1 MRSPALLSPVLPPGA
16 MQAQTRLLA
25 LVSPLTPLI
34 GLPERGPRHPASTS
48 YRTAY
53 VVQARG
59 GRGEQGRLQQSV
71 QQAPQP
77 AVSWLAGTPWYVS
90 VPAALLAA
98 GLALQ
103 LVKRLRGQQG
113 CADGAVQLMLS
124 LLLPEH

>member
-1 MRSPALLSPVLPPGA
+1 
-16 MQAQTRLLA
+16 MQAQPRLLSA
-25 LVSPLTPLI
+25 GSPLTPLI

-48 YRTAY
+48 YRTVH

-71 QQAPQP
+71 EQAPQP
-77 AVSWLAGTPWYVS
+77 AVSWRAGTPWYVS

-113 CADGAVQLMLS
+113 CADAAVQLLACCC
-124 LLLPEH
+124 

>member
-1 MRSPALLSPVLPPGA
+1 
-16 MQAQTRLLA
+16 MQAQPRLLS
-25 LVSPLTPLI
+25 VGSPLAPLI
-34 GLPERGPRHPASTS
+34 GVPERGPRHPASTS
-48 YRTAY
+48 YRTAH

-77 AVSWLAGTPWYVS
+77 AVSWLASTPWYVS

-103 LVKRLRGQQG
+103 LLKRLRGQQG
-113 CADGAVQLMLS
+113 CVVAVVES
-124 LLLPEH
+124 EFIAEPELGC